1 MRVFVF
7 TSHSPQECLSGYDNI
22 HPEDHLIAVDG
33 GLAKLDE
40 LGLTPHIIIG
50 DMDSVDPQLLGKYHH
65 IPRLNYASEKNETD
79 TELALIWCMDQKRY
93 KDVIILN
100 DLQGRF
106 DHCLG
111 LVQNLLLL
119 KKQDP
124 YIDARIESQTEQLFI
139 LNHITRLTGK
149 KGALLSLI
157 ALSDM
162 AHIGSYS
169 GLKYSLKDLKL
180 YPHLSRG
187 ISNEITEDN
196 ATIFVNSGYIL
207 AVLTIP
213 TT

>member
-1 MRVFVF
+1 MRAFVF
-7 TSHSPQECLSGYDNI
+7 TSHSPHECLSGYASI
-22 HPEDHLIAVDG
+22 LPEDHLIAVDG

-50 DMDSVDPQLLGKYHH
+50 DMDSVSPQLLEKYHH
-65 IPRLNYASEKNETD
+65 IPRLSYASEKNETD
-79 TELALIWCMDQKRY
+79 TELALNWCMEQECY
-93 KDVIILN
+93 QEIMILN

-119 KKQDP
+119 KKQKPD
-124 YIDARIESQTEQLFI
+124 IDARIESRNEQLFI
-139 LNHITRLTGK
+139 LNHSTRITGK

-157 ALSDM
+157 ALSEM
-162 AHIGSYS
+162 AYTWTYF

-187 ISNEITEDN
+187 ISNEITDDN
-196 ATIFVNSGYIL
+196 AVICVNSGYIL
-207 AVLTIP
+207 AVLTMP